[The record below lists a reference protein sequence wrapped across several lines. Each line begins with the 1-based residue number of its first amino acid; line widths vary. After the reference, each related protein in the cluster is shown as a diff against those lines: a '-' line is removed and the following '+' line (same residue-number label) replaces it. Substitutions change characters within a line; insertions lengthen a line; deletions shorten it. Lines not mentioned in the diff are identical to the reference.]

1 MVNRRFSCPTG
12 LDRSSYGT
20 KNNLVLTR
28 NRQPETHLRSQSA
41 KHDKKWFIPPGLK
54 YYKSRTETFLH
65 SLIHRPNLSGGINRK
80 RIIQQADLVHV
91 LDLVFDKHHALNLRV
106 IEWYQHRQNCL
117 VFASN
122 MTDFSVNYLRNHSE
136 QRSIFYFEYLGKV
149 WISKTLKRHFIPRRL
164 LRIKHWHLVSSVRCL
179 GVISEH
185 QVRVR
190 VWRPKPEAQNTSFP
204 NSQCVGRSVGRSV
217 GFHEERGLVKGEI
230 SENLWVRGKM
240 GHFCFSLCK
249 NS

>member
-1 MVNRRFSCPTG
+1 MVYPTRIKI
-12 LDRSSYGT
+12 LQIAY
-20 KNNLVLTR
+20 R
-28 NRQPETHLRSQSA
+28 NVFTLINSSA
-41 KHDKKWFIPPGLK
+41 KFVRWNKSEENHPTSRPG
-54 YYKSRTETFLH
+54 SRVGPRF
-65 SLIHRPNLSGGINRK
+65 R
-80 RIIQQADLVHV
+80 QASRS
-91 LDLVFDKHHALNLRV
+91 NLRV

-149 WISKTLKRHFIPRRL
+149 WISRTLKRHFIPRRL

-204 NSQCVGRSVGRSV
+204 NSQCVGRSVGQ